1 MNGAVL
7 FLEDGMNSQSK
18 VRRVFD
24 QLRLRLRDMLGVVL
38 AQLGPLLKPGK
49 LQPGNVPVRVRRK

>member
-1 MNGAVL
+1 
-7 FLEDGMNSQSK
+7 MNSQSK